1 MAKLE
6 LGLEEMVVVVESSK
20 DGFELEKVEGKLEDE
35 TLKVDNIVEEVVE
48 LEIVVGITVDDVDEL
63 EGMLLVEVDSVLVEW
78 ISVLPIVLKM

>member
-1 MAKLE
+1 M

-20 DGFELEKVEGKLEDE
+20 DGFELEKVELEDE
-35 TLKVDNIVEEVVE
+35 TLKIDNIVEDVVE

-78 ISVLPIVLKM
+78 LSVLPIVLKM

>member
-1 MAKLE
+1 VAKLV

-35 TLKVDNIVEEVVE
+35 TLKVDNIVEDVVE

-78 ISVLPIVLKM
+78 LSVLPIVLKM

>member
-1 MAKLE
+1 M

-35 TLKVDNIVEEVVE
+35 TFKIDNIVENVVE

-78 ISVLPIVLKM
+78 LSVLPIVLKM

>member
-1 MAKLE
+1 M

-35 TLKVDNIVEEVVE
+35 TFKIDNIVEDVVE

-78 ISVLPIVLKM
+78 LSVLPIVLKM

>member
-1 MAKLE
+1 V

-35 TLKVDNIVEEVVE
+35 TFKIDNIVEDVVE

-78 ISVLPIVLKM
+78 LSVLPIVLKM

>member
-1 MAKLE
+1 VAKLV

-35 TLKVDNIVEEVVE
+35 TFKIDNIVENVVE

-78 ISVLPIVLKM
+78 LSVLPIVLKM

>member
-1 MAKLE
+1 VAKLV

-35 TLKVDNIVEEVVE
+35 TFKIDNIVEDVVE

-78 ISVLPIVLKM
+78 LSVLPIVLKM

>member
-1 MAKLE
+1 
-6 LGLEEMVVVVESSK
+6 VESSK

-35 TLKVDNIVEEVVE
+35 TFKIDNIVEDVVE

-78 ISVLPIVLKM
+78 LSVLPIVLKM

>member
-1 MAKLE
+1 VAKLV
-6 LGLEEMVVVVESSK
+6 LGLEEMVVVVESST

-35 TLKVDNIVEEVVE
+35 TFKIDNIVEDVVE

-78 ISVLPIVLKM
+78 LSVLPIVLKM